1 MNEDSVIGE
10 RHTMTDAVKSS
21 PSNESSPA
29 RTPPN
34 ALHNR
39 GPRTMPRTSS
49 IDSAI
54 SSISSASHSQNPSID
69 LNSLKPSDINNIIT
83 AAGSA
88 EAVILHL
95 LKDRQHAI
103 ARNDQL
109 WRLLEKQRALVLGL
123 NRDLERAIKDKDR
136 YKKKLK
142 ELQSQAPPLPTNNQ
156 QSLPLREASSGDQ
169 KSNSTTIVDASP
181 RQHSDSSPQD
191 DSPNPQDSTKSN
203 LAPAPLPVSHSH
215 EILEAEIPQDT
226 AGVPAQPHTFPTGSA
241 NQYASRM
248 QHTHGPPEL
257 PPPNRKPPP
266 APLNLSHMGRRS
278 SPIDPHAFQKSDSEH
293 EDLDRGRRRTREDDD
308 KEREAAI
315 VREQEARS
323 RSKKQLSEPAAPINV
338 PSSPRKIVAQSPSQ
352 TAGGQY
358 GATESLAAIVNS
370 TESELMP
377 LVDRRGMS
385 PPTPGLPLSPRP
397 GDRPLGS
404 PLPRQPREGTGMPFS
419 PPMSPRGTITGLPQ
433 SPRANKQPSLQSQ
446 KNSHA
451 TDGPGPEIPSI
462 DISVKID
469 SPHSPYGVN
478 KTIYQGLVSENYP
491 GLLLPPNAL
500 PSIEVKVASSRL
512 RPSRNSYIGGRPEE
526 EPVFILSVFSRFD
539 GAELWRVEKAIL
551 ALPQLDQQVRQSC
564 DFQGKLPDRAVFSG
578 HSPAK
583 IDARREALNSYFE
596 TLLDTPMTEPTALV
610 ICRFLSSDAI
620 EPRDDETVL
629 MKANGKSTPEL
640 VRGPDGRPRKEGY
653 LTKRGKNFGGW
664 KSRYFVLHGPE
675 LKYFEGPGGAH
686 LGTIKIPN
694 AQIGRQS
701 QGGHNQSPSRAED
714 DSDNQYR
721 HAFLILEPK
730 KKDTSA
736 LVRHVLCAESDAERD
751 SWVDALL
758 HYVEIPSSED
768 EKPNAKSSNGTK
780 HSAASNGK
788 PRLFPAGSKKGNK
801 GTESPDVDVQDSVQ
815 SFKYDDAIPA
825 EPPVFGTTMDEA
837 SKGSPTSNDHA
848 ISDSTHTG
856 YSSSK
861 IISGPTNGT
870 VIQDVGA
877 WGNKAP
883 TSVKEKKR
891 SIWGFRGHSNSDL
904 AQAGDSEPHNHKSS
918 TERRGSVRPVFGMSL
933 AEAVQYCGPRDV
945 DVNLP
950 AVVYRCIE
958 YLEAKKAASEEG
970 IFRLSGSNLVI
981 KALKERFNTEGDVDF
996 LAGDHYY
1003 DVHAVA
1009 SLFKQY
1015 LRELPTNVLT
1025 LELQSEFR
1033 RVPRKYPCI
1042 DALNLKLTS
1051 LELDDHNQKISAL
1064 NTLVHMLPK
1073 PNLSLLMALSQF
1085 LITIINNSDVNKMTV
1100 RNIGIVFAPTLNI
1113 PAPVFSIFLTEYD
1126 SIFNNAPQQIS
1137 SGGPS
1142 AAPASLIA
1150 EDVRS
1155 PRRQM
1160 FSELPTPS
1168 YGQTSFY
1175 VPDDTD
1181 HHQPQDSMRANY
1193 DTGFIPMIPS
1203 YDGAA
1208 QRGIDPRRQPS
1219 NSQRMTRMLDP
1230 NENMRST
1237 KAKRRESSMLFMDM
1251 GQRVPVPRMGEDDG
1265 ELISPSRNQL
1275 ILTVACSSCHS

>member
-1 MNEDSVIGE
+1 MNEESINGE
-10 RHTMTDAVKSS
+10 RHTMADAVKSS
-21 PSNESSPA
+21 PSNDSTFSSPA

-54 SSISSASHSQNPSID
+54 SSISSTSHSQNSSID

-142 ELQSQAPPLPTNNQ
+142 ELQSQAPPLPTNNP
-156 QSLPLREASSGDQ
+156 QSLPLREAPSKDQ
-169 KSNSTTIVDASP
+169 MSNSTTILDASP
-181 RQHSDSSPQD
+181 QQHSDSSPQD
-191 DSPNPQDSTKSN
+191 DSPDPQNSTKN
-203 LAPAPLPVSHSH
+203 ALAQVPLSVQPSH
-215 EILEAEIPQDT
+215 ETVEAEIPEDT
-226 AGVPAQPHTFPTGSA
+226 ANLAPQSHAFPTGNA

-266 APLNLSHMGRRS
+266 APLNLSHMARRS
-278 SPIDPHAFQKSDSEH
+278 SPIDPHAFQNSDSEY

-308 KEREAAI
+308 KEREAAV

-323 RSKKQLSEPAAPINV
+323 RSKKQTSEPSSGEQKSFPAVPTGI
-338 PSSPRKIVAQSPSQ
+338 PSSPRKIVAPSPSQ
-352 TAGGQY
+352 MAGGQY
-358 GATESLAAIVNS
+358 GATESLAAIVHS
-370 TESELMP
+370 KKSELIP
-377 LVDRRGMS
+377 LADRRGMS

-419 PPMSPRGTITGLPQ
+419 PPMSPRGTVTGLPQ
-433 SPRANKQPSLQSQ
+433 SPRANKQPSLQLQ
-446 KNSHA
+446 KNSH
-451 TDGPGPEIPSI
+451 TPDGPGPEIPSI
-462 DISVKID
+462 DVSVKID
-469 SPHSPYGVN
+469 SPHSPYGFN

-551 ALPQLDQQVRQSC
+551 ALPQLDQQIRQSC
-564 DFQGKLPDRAVFSG
+564 DFQGRLPDRAIFSG

-583 IDARREALNSYFE
+583 IDARREALNLYFE
-596 TLLDTPMTEPTALV
+596 TLLDTPMTETTALV

-629 MKANGKSTPEL
+629 MKANGKLTPEL

-694 AQIGRQS
+694 AQIGKQS
-701 QGGHNQSPSRAED
+701 QGGHNQSPSRVED

-768 EKPNAKSSNGTK
+768 EKANAKSSNGTK
-780 HSAASNGK
+780 HSVTSNTK

-801 GTESPDVDVQDSVQ
+801 GTESPDIDVQDSVQ
-815 SFKYDDAIPA
+815 SFKYDDAVPA
-825 EPPVFGTTMDEA
+825 EPPVFGTTVDEV
-837 SKGSPTSNDHA
+837 SRGSPTSNDHA
-848 ISDSTHTG
+848 ISDAMNAG
-856 YSSSK
+856 YNNSK

-904 AQAGDSEPHNHKSS
+904 AQAGDSDSRNHKSS
-918 TERRGSVRPVFGMSL
+918 TERRGSVRPVFGMPL
-933 AEAVQYCGPRDV
+933 AEAVQYCGPTDV

-1015 LRELPTNVLT
+1015 LRELPTTVLT

-1033 RVPRKYPCI
+1033 RVP
-1042 DALNLKLTS
+1042 
-1051 LELDDHNQKISAL
+1051 ELDDHDRKISAL

-1073 PNLSLLMALSQF
+1073 PNLSLLMALSQY

-1126 SIFNNAPQQIS
+1126 SIFNNAPQQL
-1137 SGGPS
+1137 PPAETL
-1142 AAPASLIA
+1142 AAPASLIP

-1175 VPDDTD
+1175 VPDDAD
-1181 HHQPQDSMRANY
+1181 HHQSQDAIRANY

-1219 NSQRMTRMLDP
+1219 NAQRMTRMLDP

-1237 KAKRRESSMLFMDM
+1237 KAKRRESSMLFMDL
-1251 GQRVPVPRMGEDDG
+1251 GHRKSSVPRMGEDQTLVTH
-1265 ELISPSRNQL
+1265 ES
-1275 ILTVACSSCHS
+1275 AFE

>member
-1 MNEDSVIGE
+1 MNEDAINGE
-10 RHTMTDAVKSS
+10 RHTMADAVKSF
-21 PSNESSPA
+21 PSNDSTLSSPA

-54 SSISSASHSQNPSID
+54 SSISSASHSQNSSVD

-156 QSLPLREASSGDQ
+156 QSLPLREGSSKDQ
-169 KSNSTTIVDASP
+169 KSNETTIVDVSN
-181 RQHSDSSPQD
+181 RQHSDSSRQD
-191 DSPNPQDSTKSN
+191 DSPNTQQSTKSA
-203 LAPAPLPVSHSH
+203 LAPVPLSVPHSH
-215 EILEAEIPQDT
+215 EDVEAEISKDT
-226 AGVPAQPHTFPTGSA
+226 AGIAPQPQAFPTGRA

-266 APLNLSHMGRRS
+266 APLNLNHMARRS
-278 SPIDPHAFQKSDSEH
+278 SPIDPHAFQNSDSEY
-293 EDLDRGRRRTREDDD
+293 EDVDRGRRRTREDDD
-308 KEREAAI
+308 KEREAAVI
-315 VREQEARS
+315 REQEARS
-323 RSKKQLSEPAAPINV
+323 RSKKQTPEPSSGEQTSFPAAPTGL

-352 TAGGQY
+352 MAGGQF

-370 TESELMP
+370 KDSGLVP
-377 LVDRRGMS
+377 LGDRRGMS

-419 PPMSPRGTITGLPQ
+419 PPTSPRSTVTSLPQ
-433 SPRANKQPSLQSQ
+433 SPRANKQPSLQPQ
-446 KNSHA
+446 KSSH
-451 TDGPGPEIPSI
+451 TPDGPGPEIPSI
-462 DISVKID
+462 DVSVKID
-469 SPHSPYGVN
+469 SPHSPYGFN

-512 RPSRNSYIGGRPEE
+512 RPSRHSYIGGRPEE

-539 GAELWRVEKAIL
+539 GAELWRIEKAIL
-551 ALPQLDQQVRQSC
+551 ALPQLDHQVRQSC
-564 DFQGKLPDRAVFSG
+564 DFQGRLPDRAVFSG

-583 IDARREALNSYFE
+583 IDARREALNLYFE

-694 AQIGRQS
+694 AQIGKQS

-768 EKPNAKSSNGTK
+768 EKVNAKSSNGTK
-780 HSAASNGK
+780 HATSNTK

-801 GTESPDVDVQDSVQ
+801 GTESPDIDVQDSVQ
-815 SFKYDDAIPA
+815 SFKYDDAVPA
-825 EPPVFGTTMDEA
+825 EPPVFGGMVDEA
-837 SKGSPTSNDHA
+837 SRGSPTSNDHVIPDA
-848 ISDSTHTG
+848 INAG
-856 YSSSK
+856 YNNPK

-891 SIWGFRGHSNSDL
+891 SIWGFRGHSSSDL
-904 AQAGDSEPHNHKSS
+904 AQGGESESQNHKSS
-918 TERRGSVRPVFGMSL
+918 TERRGSVRPVFGMPL
-933 AEAVQYCGPRDV
+933 AEAVQYCGPRNV

-1015 LRELPTNVLT
+1015 LRELPTTVLT

-1033 RVPRKYPCI
+1033 RVP
-1042 DALNLKLTS
+1042 
-1051 LELDDHNQKISAL
+1051 ELDDHDQKIRAL

-1073 PNLSLLMALSQF
+1073 PNLSLLMALSQY

-1113 PAPVFSIFLTEYD
+1113 PAPVFSVFLMEYD
-1126 SIFNNAPQQIS
+1126 SIFVNAPQLIPPAETQTS
-1137 SGGPS
+1137 
-1142 AAPASLIA
+1142 PASLIP

-1175 VPDDTD
+1175 VPDDAD
-1181 HHQPQDSMRANY
+1181 HHQSQDAIRANY
-1193 DTGFIPMIPS
+1193 DTGFIPVIPS

-1208 QRGIDPRRQPS
+1208 QRGVDPRRQPS
-1219 NSQRMTRMLDP
+1219 NAQRMTRMLDP

-1251 GQRVPVPRMGEDDG
+1251 GHRKSSLPRMGEDQALVTQ
-1265 ELISPSRNQL
+1265 ES
-1275 ILTVACSSCHS
+1275 AFE

>member
-1 MNEDSVIGE
+1 MDE
-10 RHTMTDAVKSS
+10 DAVNGGHHMVGDAIRSS
-21 PSNESSPA
+21 PSNDSPFSSPA
-29 RTPPN
+29 QTPSN

-39 GPRTMPRTSS
+39 GPRMMPRTSS

-54 SSISSASHSQNPSID
+54 SSISSASHSHNSSID

-123 NRDLERAIKDKDR
+123 NNDLERAIKDKDR
-136 YKKKLK
+136 YRKKLK
-142 ELQSQAPPLPTNNQ
+142 ELQSQPPPLPSHSQ
-156 QSLPLREASSGDQ
+156 QSLPLKEATSKDQ
-169 KSNSTTIVDASP
+169 KSNATIVMDVPPQQNSVG
-181 RQHSDSSPQD
+181 SPQD
-191 DSPNPQDSTKSN
+191 DSTPIEDSTESVPE
-203 LAPAPLPVSHSH
+203 PAPLSVSHSNKDV
-215 EILEAEIPQDT
+215 ELEALENNVVLPTQSR
-226 AGVPAQPHTFPTGSA
+226 GFPTGNA
-241 NQYASRM
+241 NQFASGS

-278 SPIDPHAFQKSDSEH
+278 SPIDPHAFQNSDSEH
-293 EDLDRGRRRTREDDD
+293 EDVDRGRRRTREDDD
-308 KEREAAI
+308 KEREAAAF
-315 VREQEARS
+315 REQEARS
-323 RSKKQLSEPAAPINV
+323 RSKKQTSEPSSGEQASFPAAPGAL

-352 TAGGQY
+352 MAGGQFV
-358 GATESLAAIVNS
+358 ATESLAAIINAK
-370 TESELMP
+370 ELEPMP
-377 LVDRRGMS
+377 LADRRGMS
-385 PPTPGLPLSPRP
+385 PPSGLPLSPRP

-404 PLPRQPREGTGMPFS
+404 PLPRQPREGTGMSFS
-419 PPMSPRGTITGLPQ
+419 PPMSPRGTVTPLPQ
-433 SPRANKQPSLQSQ
+433 SPRATKQPDLQAQKPSQ
-446 KNSHA
+446 SPE
-451 TDGPGPEIPSI
+451 GPGYQIPSI
-462 DISVKID
+462 DVSVKID
-469 SPHSPYGVN
+469 SPHSPYGFN

-512 RPSRNSYIGGRPEE
+512 RPSRNSYVGGRPEE
-526 EPVFILSVFSRFD
+526 EPVFILSVFSRYD

-564 DFQGKLPDRAVFSG
+564 DFSGKLPDRAIFSG

-583 IDARREALNSYFE
+583 IDARREALNLYFE

-694 AQIGRQS
+694 AQIGKQS
-701 QGGHNQSPSRAED
+701 QNGHNQSPSRADD

-758 HYVEIPSSED
+758 HYVEIPSSGD
-768 EKPNAKSSNGTK
+768 EKTKAKSSNSSTK
-780 HSAASNGK
+780 HSATSNTK
-788 PRLFPAGSKKGNK
+788 TRKYPAGNKKGHK
-801 GTESPDVDVQDSVQ
+801 GTESPDMDVQDSVQ
-815 SFKYDDAIPA
+815 SFKYDDAVPA
-825 EPPVFGTTMDEA
+825 APPVFGTKVDEG
-837 SKGSPTSNDHA
+837 SRGSPTSNDHV
-848 ISDSTHTG
+848 ISDAANAG
-856 YSSSK
+856 NNNSK
-861 IISGPTNGT
+861 IISGPTNGV

-877 WGNKAP
+877 WGNKAA

-891 SIWGFRGHSNSDL
+891 SIWGFRGHSSSDL
-904 AQAGDSEPHNHKSS
+904 AQGGESESHHKSS
-918 TERRGSVRPVFGMSL
+918 TERRGSVRPVFGMPL
-933 AEAVQYCGPRDV
+933 AEAVQYCGPRNIDA
-945 DVNLP
+945 DLP
-950 AVVYRCIE
+950 AVVYRCLE
-958 YLEAKKAASEEG
+958 YLQAKNAASEEG
-970 IFRLSGSNLVI
+970 IFRLSGSNVVI

-996 LAGDHYY
+996 LEGDHYY

-1015 LRELPTNVLT
+1015 LRELPTTVLT

-1033 RVPRKYPCI
+1033 RVP
-1042 DALNLKLTS
+1042 
-1051 LELDDHNQKISAL
+1051 ELDDHDRKIAAL
-1064 NTLVHMLPK
+1064 NALVHMLPK
-1073 PNLSLLMALSQF
+1073 PNLTLLMAISQY

-1100 RNIGIVFAPTLNI
+1100 RNVGIVFAPTLNM
-1113 PAPVFSIFLTEYD
+1113 PAPVFSLFLTEYD
-1126 SIFNNAPQQIS
+1126 SIFTDAPHQLNHVEAQ
-1137 SGGPS
+1137 
-1142 AAPASLIA
+1142 AAPASLIP

-1175 VPDDTD
+1175 VPDDAD
-1181 HHQPQDSMRANY
+1181 HHQSQDAIRANY

-1203 YDGAA
+1203 YDGG
-1208 QRGIDPRRQPS
+1208 QRGVDPRSRQSS
-1219 NSQRMTRMLDP
+1219 NPHRMTRMLDP

-1251 GQRVPVPRMGEDDG
+1251 GHYKNPLPRMGEDQNLVTH
-1265 ELISPSRNQL
+1265 ES
-1275 ILTVACSSCHS
+1275 AFE